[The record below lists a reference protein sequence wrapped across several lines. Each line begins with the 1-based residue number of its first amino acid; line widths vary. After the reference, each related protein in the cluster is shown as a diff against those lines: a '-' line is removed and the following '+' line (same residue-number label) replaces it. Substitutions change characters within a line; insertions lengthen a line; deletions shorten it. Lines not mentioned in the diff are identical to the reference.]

1 MSDSLHD
8 TIDAFLR
15 DARAQRRLSE
25 NSMRAYASDLRGF
38 VDWWQQS
45 RADAAWENLHVAD
58 IRRFL
63 ASRHD
68 AVDRV
73 SVGRQL
79 SSIRSLCQWMLRS
92 GRVATNVAAA
102 VRLPRP
108 RKGLAGVLTV
118 DETERILTA
127 SRNEERELAHREVA
141 IWELLYGSGLRVSEA
156 VSANVEA
163 LDLNEGWIRVLG
175 KGSKEREVPLTDAA
189 VAALRTWL
197 ALRADIAA
205 EHGGQAWSGPLFLN
219 QRGGRMT
226 DRSVRRFLEEVQSR
240 MGAMQKVG
248 PHGLRHSFATHL
260 LDGGADLRS
269 IQELL
274 GHSRLATTQRYT
286 HVSTQH
292 LMAVYDACHPRAHR
306 RSSAAAPTP
315 DVAAGRGSPDE

>member
-1 MSDSLHD
+1 MSEHLTE
-8 TIDAFLR
+8 TIESFLR

-25 NSMRAYASDLRGF
+25 NSLRAYAGDLAGF
-38 VDWWQQS
+38 AEWWS
-45 RADAAWENLHVAD
+45 KNRPDAVWANLHVSD

-68 AVDRV
+68 SVDRL

-79 SSIRSLCQWMLRS
+79 SAIRSLCQWLLRS
-92 GRVATNVAAA
+92 GRVTSNVAAS

-108 RKGLAGVLTV
+108 KKGLAGVLTV

-127 SRNEERELAHREVA
+127 ARHEEREMAPREVA
-141 IWELLYGSGLRVSEA
+141 IWELLYGSGLRISEA
-156 VSANVEA
+156 VGADVTS
-163 LDLNEGWIRVLG
+163 LDLSEGWIRVLG

-189 VAALRTWL
+189 VTALRAWL
-197 ALRADIAA
+197 ALRAELVT
-205 EHGGQAWSGPLFLN
+205 EHGGQVWSGPLFLN
-219 QRGGRMT
+219 HRGGRIT
-226 DRSVRRFLEEVQSR
+226 DRSVRRFLDELQKQS
-240 MGAMQKVG
+240 GAMQRIG

-292 LMAVYDACHPRAHR
+292 LMSVYDACHPRAHR
-306 RSSAAAPTP
+306 R
-315 DVAAGRGSPDE
+315 AAGGAGGGGVEGSSGSDD

>member
-1 MSDSLHD
+1 MSDSLSE
-8 TIDAFLR
+8 TIEAFLR
-15 DARAQRRLSE
+15 DARAQRRLSP
-25 NSMRAYASDLRGF
+25 NSMRAYASDLTGF
-38 VDWWQQS
+38 VTWWREN
-45 RADAAWENLHVAD
+45 RADAAWESLHVAD

-68 AVDRV
+68 TVDRL

-79 SSIRSLCQWMLRS
+79 SAIRSLCQWMLRS
-92 GRVATNVAAA
+92 GRVTSNVAAA

-127 SRNEERELAHREVA
+127 SRTEDRELAPREVA
-141 IWELLYGSGLRVSEA
+141 VWELLYGSGLRVSEA
-156 VSANVEA
+156 VGANVES

-189 VAALRTWL
+189 VAALRAWL
-197 ALRADIAA
+197 ALRAEIVA

-219 QRGGRMT
+219 HRGGRMT
-226 DRSVRRFLEEVQSR
+226 DRSVRRFLEEVQTR
-240 MGAMQKVG
+240 MGTLQKVG

-292 LMAVYDACHPRAHR
+292 LMSVYDACHPRAHR
-306 RSSAAAPTP
+306 RVVSVDSVPEPARARATH
-315 DVAAGRGSPDE
+315 DE